1 MMTDSAQQAHGS
13 GAVPPLAD
21 PLRVLIVHGQPA
33 FAEALQERLSAE
45 PDIDVVGTAA
55 DSRSALA
62 AVTHLKPDLVMLDPH
77 LGSEDGLAVG
87 VQLRDIAPRAVL
99 VAVTGVDDP
108 RAAMRAVR
116 MGVRAWVTMDMG
128 VDFLLAAIRA
138 APQGHSWFPP
148 ALLGRMLLLLARPE
162 ATNRY
167 DELLAELTDRER
179 QILDCMID
187 GLDRRAIA
195 QRLQLSANTVRT
207 HVQRVLAKLQVHSS
221 LEAVAL
227 ALSAGVRGNEP
238 DEFGGSGPVR
248 GTGDQFSAAGSST
261 MW

>member
-1 MMTDSAQQAHGS
+1 VTDSAQQQAHGS
-13 GAVPPLAD
+13 GAAPPLAG
-21 PLRVLIVHGQPA
+21 PLRVVIVHGQPA

-55 DSRSALA
+55 DSRTALA
-62 AVTHLKPDLVMLDPH
+62 AVTRLKPDLVMIDPH

-87 VQLRDIAPRAVL
+87 AQLREIAPGIVL

-128 VDFLLAAIRA
+128 VDFLLAAVRA
-138 APQGHSWFPP
+138 APYGDSWFPP
-148 ALLGRMLLLLARPE
+148 ALLGRMLPLIARPE
-162 ATNRY
+162 ANRY

-179 QILDCMID
+179 QILECMID

-195 QRLQLSANTVRT
+195 RRLQLSANTVRT

-227 ALSAGVRGNEP
+227 ALTAGLRGDEP

-248 GTGDQFSAAGSST
+248 GKRDQFSAAGSST

>member
-1 MMTDSAQQAHGS
+1 MTDSAQQAVGS
-13 GAVPPLAD
+13 VPPLVS
-21 PLRVLIVHGQPA
+21 PLRVVIVHGQPA

-55 DSRSALA
+55 DGRSALT
-62 AVTHLKPDLVMLDPH
+62 AVTNLNPDLVLLDLH

-87 VQLRDIAPRAVL
+87 VQLRDIAPRAVF

-108 RAAMRAVR
+108 RAAVRAVR
-116 MGVRAWVTMDMG
+116 MGVRAWVSMDMG
-128 VDFLLAAIRA
+128 VDFLLAAVRA
-138 APQGHSWFPP
+138 APQGHSLFPP
-148 ALLGRMLLLLARPE
+148 ALLGGMLPLLARPE
-162 ATNRY
+162 ARNRY
-167 DELLAELTDRER
+167 DDLLAGLTDRER
-179 QILDCMID
+179 QILVCMID

-195 QRLQLSANTVRT
+195 RRLQLSSNTVRT

-227 ALSAGVRGNEP
+227 ALTAGVRG
-238 DEFGGSGPVR
+238 DERDESAESEPVR
-248 GTGDQFSAAGSST
+248 GPRDQFSAAGRST

>member
-1 MMTDSAQQAHGS
+1 MTDSAQQAA
-13 GAVPPLAD
+13 GAVPPLVNS
-21 PLRVLIVHGQPA
+21 LRVVIVHGQPA

-55 DSRSALA
+55 DSHSALV
-62 AVTHLKPDLVMLDPH
+62 AVTNLKPDLVMLDLH

-87 VQLRDIAPRAVL
+87 VQLRDIAPQAVF
-99 VAVTGVDDP
+99 VAVTGEDDP
-108 RAAMRAVR
+108 RAAVRAVR
-116 MGVRAWVTMDMG
+116 MGVRAWVSMDMG

-138 APQGHSWFPP
+138 APHGQSLFPP
-148 ALLGRMLLLLARPE
+148 ALLGGMLPLLARPE
-162 ATNRY
+162 ARNRY

-179 QILDCMID
+179 QILVCMID

-195 QRLQLSANTVRT
+195 RRLKLSANTVRT

-227 ALSAGVRGNEP
+227 ALTAGLRGDEP
-238 DEFGGSGPVR
+238 AASGGVEPVR
-248 GTGDQFSAAGSST
+248 GTRDHFSAAGNST